1 MNKKAQELSLKT
13 IIVAIL
19 AILVLLLLVLILSGV
34 SSSFIEKLKG
44 IIEGLISFKLWKK
57 ELL

>member
-44 IIEGLISFKLWKK
+44 IIEGLISFKL
-57 ELL
+57 